1 MVAFLAGIPIA
12 GNILVALSAT
22 LTVYLSESAKRHCDP
37 TVSTNWKPEDIQ
49 IESGPVASIW

>member
-22 LTVYLSESAKRHCDP
+22 LTVYLSESAKRQCDP
-37 TVSTNWKPEDIQ
+37 TVSTNWKPDDIQ
-49 IESGPVASIW
+49 KGSGPIASIW